1 MGKSVKKNLGHE
13 TKEFQ
18 VYLEGFVSG
27 VVLFF
32 LKVKLIFVL
41 SQTIHYSECL
51 PLGSYMEQRKSQV
64 HTVIIIF

>member
-41 SQTIHYSECL
+41 S
-51 PLGSYMEQRKSQV
+51 
-64 HTVIIIF
+64 